1 MAVSMA
7 EPDTLLRDLAL
18 VLAVATVMMLLI
30 QRLRLPLHVGY
41 LLAGILIGP
50 SVPLHLIGNEERIQT
65 LSELGV
71 ILLLFSIGLEFSIRK
86 LVHQGPRIL
95 VAATVETGA
104 LFTLGILMAL
114 GLGWTLTEGIF
125 LGAAIAVASTMMLSR
140 SLADHPPD
148 RRLRDLTLGI
158 NIVEDLV
165 AMFMIAAL
173 SALVA
178 GQQVT
183 GLLLGRTLFWL
194 GVFVV
199 TVVGLGLLV
208 IPPLIRAVVRQ
219 ERMELLLITSL
230 SLCFLLS
237 WLAHAA
243 GHSVALGAFIA
254 GFLVNESGA
263 GREIREIVRPLR
275 YLFGA
280 IFFVSIGMLVEPAG
294 MAAVWPAILL
304 VSTVVVVGNTF
315 FVAVGSFLAGFGVS
329 TSVRAGFYMSQIGE
343 FGFIIAAMAAA
354 AGSTRIFPVVVGT
367 SILTATLANVL
378 VGRSQGVANWIDRR
392 MPRTW
397 QTYASLYS
405 SWIEALIHRPRRAGQ
420 RSAARR
426 LAGLLVIDAVG
437 LAVVIIVTALI
448 RGGAA
453 RALGNRVDMAPAA
466 ANIAILLI
474 ASVLSIVLLAGLFTT
489 GRRLAIVLSE
499 RALPP
504 VEPGKVDPALAPR
517 RVLRATLLLGIVLAI
532 LVPVV
537 LVSLPFVPVYSGPSV
552 LAAIGVVLLV
562 SLWRAASDLAS
573 HARAGAELVVHVL
586 ARQGMAQE
594 TGMYEKVEA
603 MLPGLGSVKPVK
615 IEATSLSAG
624 RTLGE
629 LNLRGRTG
637 ATVVGLSRDDAQIP
651 HPSAQERLRPG
662 DLLALAGSRD
672 AVLAARKVLEE
683 RAPD

>member
-1 MAVSMA
+1 MEESS
-7 EPDTLLRDLAL
+7 TLLRDLAA
-18 VLAVATVMMLLI
+18 VLAVATAMMLLV

-50 SVPLHLIGNEERIQT
+50 SLPLHLVANEGRIQT

-86 LVHQGPRIL
+86 LVHQGPRIV
-95 VAATVETGA
+95 VASTIETGA
-104 LFTLGILMAL
+104 LFSIGIMLAL
-114 GLGWTLTEGIF
+114 AFGWTLTEGVF

-148 RRLRDLTLGI
+148 RKLRDLTLGI

-183 GLLLGRTLFWL
+183 GLLLVRTLFWL

-199 TVVGLGLLV
+199 TVVGVGLLV
-208 IPPLIRAVVRQ
+208 IPKLIRAVVRQ

-230 SLCFLLS
+230 GLCFLLS

-280 IFFVSIGMLVEPAG
+280 IFFVSIGMLVDPAA
-294 MAAVWPAILL
+294 MARVWPTILI
-304 VSTVVVVGNTF
+304 VSAVVIVGNTF

-367 SILTATLANVL
+367 SILTATFANAL
-378 VGRSQGVANWIDRR
+378 VGRSQSVANWIDRR

-397 QTYASLYS
+397 QTYVSLYS
-405 SWIEALIHRPRRAGQ
+405 SWIDALAHRPRRSGQ

-426 LAGLLVIDAVG
+426 LAGLLALDAGG
-437 LAVVIIVTALI
+437 LAVVVVVTAFI

-453 RALGNRVDMAPAA
+453 EALGDRVDLAPAA
-466 ANIAILLI
+466 ANLAILLI
-474 ASVLSIVLLAGLFTT
+474 ASVLAIVLLGGVFTT

-504 VEPGKVDPALAPR
+504 VERGKVDPALAPR
-517 RVLRATLLLGIVLAI
+517 RVLRATLLLGIVLAV
-532 LVPVV
+532 LLPVV
-537 LVSLPFVPVYSGPSV
+537 LISLPFVPAYGGPSV
-552 LAAIGVVLLV
+552 LAAVFVVLLV
-562 SLWRAASDLAS
+562 SLWRAANDLAS

-615 IEATSLSAG
+615 IEPWSAAAG
-624 RTLGE
+624 KTLGE

-637 ATVVGLSRDDAQIP
+637 ATVVGLSREEGQIP
-651 HPSAQERLRPG
+651 HPTAMERLRPG

-672 AVLAARKVLEE
+672 AIVAARRALEE
-683 RAPD
+683 RLAE

>member
-1 MAVSMA
+1 MA
-7 EPDTLLRDLAL
+7 ESATLLRDLSVVL
-18 VLAVATVMMLLI
+18 VVATALMLLV
-30 QRLRLPLHVGY
+30 QRLKLPIHVGY

-50 SVPLHLIGNEERIQT
+50 SLPLHLVANEERIQT

-95 VAATVETGA
+95 VATTVETGA
-104 LFTLGILMAL
+104 LFTIGILLAL
-114 GLGWTLTEGIF
+114 AFGWSLTEGVF

-183 GLLLGRTLFWL
+183 GLLLGKTLFWL

-219 ERMELLLITSL
+219 ERMEILLITSL

-263 GREIREIVRPLR
+263 GRQIREIVRPLR

-280 IFFVSIGMLVEPAG
+280 IFFVSIGMLVEPTA
-294 MAAVWPAILL
+294 MAEFWPAILI
-304 VSTVVVVGNTF
+304 VSAVVIVGNTF

-354 AGSTRIFPVVVGT
+354 AGSPRIFPVVVGT
-367 SILTATLANVL
+367 SILTATFANVL

-392 MPRTW
+392 MPKPW
-397 QTYASLYS
+397 QTYVSLYS
-405 SWIEALIHRPRRAGQ
+405 SWIDALAHRPRRSGQ

-426 LAGLLVIDAVG
+426 LMGLLALDAGG
-437 LAVVIIVTALI
+437 LAVVVVVTALI
-448 RGGAA
+448 RDGAA
-453 RALGNRVDMAPAA
+453 EALGDRVDLAPTA
-466 ANIAILLI
+466 ANLAILSI
-474 ASVLSIVLLAGLFTT
+474 ASVLAIVLLAGVFTT

-504 VEPGKVDPALAPR
+504 VAHGKVDPALAPR
-517 RVLRATLLLGIVLAI
+517 RVLRATLLLGIVLSV
-532 LVPVV
+532 LLPVV
-537 LVSLPFVPVYSGPSV
+537 LVSLPFVPAYGGPSV
-552 LAAIGVVLLV
+552 LAAVFVVLLV

-615 IEATSLSAG
+615 IEPWSAAAG
-624 RTLGE
+624 KTLGE

-637 ATVVGLSRDDAQIP
+637 ATVVGLSREEGQIP
-651 HPSAQERLRPG
+651 HPTALERLRPG
-662 DLLALAGSRD
+662 DLLALAGSKD
-672 AVLAARKVLEE
+672 AIQEARRALEAKPSE
-683 RAPD
+683 